1 MVKPVIFFLVSL
13 ALLTAC
19 NSSKQL
25 NLFSIEDDI
34 KFGVSVASQ
43 IESDTSGYTIL
54 DSASNVK
61 VYQYIYDIRN
71 ELLNSGQV
79 KYKSEFPWRIRI
91 IQDDSTLNAFCTPG
105 GYIYVFT
112 GIMKFLDSGDQ
123 LAGILGHEMGH
134 ADLRHSTRQMTQM
147 FGVQLLLEVLAGKQ
161 QAIKEVGGALIGLKF
176 SRNHEVEADNNSV
189 QYLCP
194 TNYNAAG
201 GAGFFEKIQSMGGGK
216 VPEFLSTHPDP
227 GNRIQGFNAKKEELN
242 CKGTAT
248 YKNEYQEMLKLLP

>member
-13 ALLTAC
+13 VLLTTC

-79 KYKSEFPWRIRI
+79 KYKYAS
-91 IQDDSTLNAFCTPG
+91 
-105 GYIYVFT
+105 
-112 GIMKFLDSGDQ
+112 
-123 LAGILGHEMGH
+123 
-134 ADLRHSTRQMTQM
+134 
-147 FGVQLLLEVLAGKQ
+147 
-161 QAIKEVGGALIGLKF
+161 
-176 SRNHEVEADNNSV
+176 
-189 QYLCP
+189 
-194 TNYNAAG
+194 
-201 GAGFFEKIQSMGGGK
+201 
-216 VPEFLSTHPDP
+216 
-227 GNRIQGFNAKKEELN
+227 
-242 CKGTAT
+242 
-248 YKNEYQEMLKLLP
+248 YKMIPP